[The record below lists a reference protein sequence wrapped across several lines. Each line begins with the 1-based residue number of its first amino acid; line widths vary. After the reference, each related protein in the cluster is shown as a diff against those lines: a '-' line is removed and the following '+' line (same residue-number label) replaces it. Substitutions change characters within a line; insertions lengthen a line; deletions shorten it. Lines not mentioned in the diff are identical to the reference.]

1 MEIKTIESLPT
12 ERKSKNIESLLISF
26 NFGGFVERLGKRKK
40 MSPNRPLGSVSVIKY
55 NSAYVY
61 LHKYDVDVI

>member
-26 NFGGFVERLGKRKK
+26 NFGGFVERLGKREK

-61 LHKYDVDVI
+61 LHKYDVNVI